1 MSEQD
6 GGRPPTPPAPPGPP
20 VEPTPG
26 PAVGPSAPLAASP
39 AVDRPSRW
47 LPSLIWMIPV
57 LAALIGAWQV
67 ISWVTNKGATVYVY
81 FASGEGLDPGQT
93 KVKYK
98 DVDIGRVVS
107 VTLGEDGN
115 RVVAKIEMAKEAERF
130 TAQDSRF
137 WVVRPQIGASGVS
150 GLGTL
155 LSGPYIGAAPGVK
168 EETSNSFT
176 GLETAPPIPIGLK
189 GREYKLHAETLGS
202 VSPGSPVYFKRV
214 RVGQVASI
222 ALDKAGQGIDMS
234 VFVEQP
240 YVGLVGPETRW
251 WHASGVDLRL
261 DASGLK
267 LNTQSLAALATGG
280 IAFESADGRKPAT
293 AAPAGTRFMLTEDRA
308 AALRPPDG
316 PAVSAVLYF
325 DQSLR
330 GLSPGA
336 IVDFRGVALGEVRQV
351 GIEFD
356 RGRQKFTMPIT
367 VDLYPGRLGKG
378 FMEAMEREDGGQRA
392 LTAMVGRGLR
402 AQLRNGN
409 LLTGQLYIALDFF
422 PGARKATIAEQGDL
436 LVLPTIPGQLDELQ
450 SQISR
455 IAGKL
460 DKIPFDEIGT
470 NLNRTLVQANATLA
484 RLDGKVL
491 PEMQGTLAAARAT
504 FASAESVL
512 AQDAPL
518 QSDLRKALQ
527 SVTDTMAKIEALADY
542 LERNPQ
548 SLIRGKP
555 QEKKE

>member
-6 GGRPPTPPAPPGPP
+6 GVRPPATPGEQPAPA
-20 VEPTPG
+20 VEPAP
-26 PAVGPSAPLAASP
+26 GPSAPLAASP

-107 VTLGEDGN
+107 VTLAEDGN

-168 EETSNSFT
+168 EETTNSFT

-189 GREYKLHAETLGS
+189 GREYKLHADTLGS

-240 YVGLVGPETRW
+240 YIGLVGPDTRW

-293 AAPAGTRFMLTEDRA
+293 AAAAGMRFLLAEDRS

-336 IVDFRGVALGEVRQV
+336 VVDFRGVALGEVRQV

-356 RGRQKFTMPIT
+356 RERQKFTMPIT

-422 PGARKATIAEQGDL
+422 PGARKATIAQQGDQ

-460 DKIPFDEIGT
+460 DKIPFDEIGA

-518 QSDLRKALQ
+518 QSDLRRALQ
-527 SVTDTMAKIEALADY
+527 SVTDTMAKIDALADY

>member
-6 GGRPPTPPAPPGPP
+6 SATPPGTPPPTPPGPP
-20 VEPTPG
+20 
-26 PAVGPSAPLAASP
+26 VGPSAPLAASP

-67 ISWVTNKGATVYVY
+67 VSWVTNKGATVYVY
-81 FASGEGLDPGQT
+81 FSSGEGLEAGQT

-115 RVVAKIEMAKEAERF
+115 RVVAKIEMAKEADRF
-130 TAQDSRF
+130 TAIDSRF
-137 WVVRPQIGASGVS
+137 WVVKPQIGASGVS

-168 EETSNSFT
+168 EDTTNSFT

-202 VSPGSPVYFKRV
+202 VAPGSPVYFKRV
-214 RVGQVASI
+214 RVGQVASV
-222 ALDKAGQGIDMS
+222 ALDKAGHGIDMS

-240 YVGLVGPETRW
+240 YIGLVGPDSRW

-280 IAFESADGRKPAT
+280 IAFESADDHKPVT
-293 AAPAGTRFMLTEDRA
+293 PAPAGTRFVLSEDRS

-316 PAVSAVLYF
+316 PAVTAVVYF

-336 IVDFRGVALGEVRQV
+336 VVDFRGVALGEVRAV

-356 RGRQKFTMPIT
+356 RERQKFTMPIT

-378 FMEAMEREDGGQRA
+378 FMAAMEREDGGQRA

-422 PGARKATIAEQGDL
+422 PNARKATIAAQGDM
-436 LVLPTIPGQLDELQ
+436 LVLPTVPGQLDELQ

-460 DKIPFDEIGT
+460 DKIPFDEIGV

-484 RLDGKVL
+484 RIDGKVL
-491 PEMQGTLAAARAT
+491 PEMQQTLNAAKAT
-504 FASAESVL
+504 FASAESV
-512 AQDAPL
+512 
-518 QSDLRKALQ
+518 
-527 SVTDTMAKIEALADY
+527 
-542 LERNPQ
+542 
-548 SLIRGKP
+548 
-555 QEKKE
+555 

>member
-1 MSEQD
+1 MSEPD
-6 GGRPPTPPAPPGPP
+6 SAHAPANPPTPPEPP
-20 VEPTPG
+20 
-26 PAVGPSAPLAASP
+26 VGPSAPLAASP

-67 ISWVTNKGATVYVY
+67 VSWVTNKGSTVYVY
-81 FASGEGLDPGQT
+81 FSSGEGLEAGQT

-115 RVVAKIEMAKEAERF
+115 RVVAKIEMAKEADRF
-130 TAQDSRF
+130 TAVDSRF
-137 WVVRPQIGASGVS
+137 WVVKPQIGASGVS
-150 GLGTL
+150 GLNTL

-168 EETSNSFT
+168 EDTTNSFT

-202 VSPGSPVYFKRV
+202 VAPGSPVYFKRV
-214 RVGQVASI
+214 RVGQVASV
-222 ALDKAGQGIDMS
+222 ALDKAGHGIDMS

-240 YVGLVGPETRW
+240 YIGLVGPDSRW

-280 IAFESADGRKPAT
+280 IAFESADDRKPVT
-293 AAPAGTRFMLTEDRA
+293 PAPAGTRFLLSEDRS

-316 PAVSAVLYF
+316 PAVTAVLYF

-336 IVDFRGVALGEVRQV
+336 VVDFRGVALGEVRAV

-356 RGRQKFTMPIT
+356 RERQKFTMPIT

-378 FMEAMEREDGGQRA
+378 FMAAMEREDGGQRA

-422 PGARKATIAEQGDL
+422 PNARKAALAAQGDM
-436 LVLPTIPGQLDELQ
+436 LVLPTVPGQLDELQ

-460 DKIPFDEIGT
+460 DKIPFDEIGV

-484 RLDGKVL
+484 RIDGKVL
-491 PEMQGTLAAARAT
+491 PEMQQTLNAAKAT

-527 SVTDTMAKIEALADY
+527 SVTDTMAKIDALADY

>member
-1 MSEQD
+1 MSEPD
-6 GGRPPTPPAPPGPP
+6 SAHAPANPPTPPEPP
-20 VEPTPG
+20 
-26 PAVGPSAPLAASP
+26 VGPSAPLAASP

-67 ISWVTNKGATVYVY
+67 VSWVTNKGSTVYVY
-81 FASGEGLDPGQT
+81 FSSGEGLEAGQT

-115 RVVAKIEMAKEAERF
+115 RVVAKIEMAKEADRF
-130 TAQDSRF
+130 TAIDSRF
-137 WVVRPQIGASGVS
+137 WVVKPQIGASGVS
-150 GLGTL
+150 GLNTL

-168 EETSNSFT
+168 EDTTNSFT

-202 VSPGSPVYFKRV
+202 VAPGSPVYFKRV
-214 RVGQVASI
+214 RVGQVASV
-222 ALDKAGQGIDMS
+222 ALDKAGHGIDMS

-240 YVGLVGPETRW
+240 YIGLVGPDSRW

-280 IAFESADGRKPAT
+280 IAFESADDRKPVT
-293 AAPAGTRFMLTEDRA
+293 PAPAGTRFLLSEDRS

-316 PAVSAVLYF
+316 PAVTAVLYF

-336 IVDFRGVALGEVRQV
+336 VVDFRGVALGEVRAV

-356 RGRQKFTMPIT
+356 RERQKFTMPIT

-378 FMEAMEREDGGQRA
+378 FMAAMEREDGGRRA

-422 PGARKATIAEQGDL
+422 PNARKATLAAQGDM
-436 LVLPTIPGQLDELQ
+436 LVLPTVPGQLDELQ

-460 DKIPFDEIGT
+460 DKIPFDEIGV

-484 RLDGKVL
+484 RIDGKVL
-491 PEMQGTLAAARAT
+491 PEMQQTLNAAKAT

-527 SVTDTMAKIEALADY
+527 SVTDTMAKIDALADY

>member
-6 GGRPPTPPAPPGPP
+6 SANSPANPPPTPSEPP
-20 VEPTPG
+20 
-26 PAVGPSAPLAASP
+26 VGPSAPLAASP
-39 AVDRPSRW
+39 AIDRPSRW

-67 ISWVTNKGATVYVY
+67 VSWVTNKGATVYVY
-81 FASGEGLDPGQT
+81 FSSGEGLEAGQT

-115 RVVAKIEMAKEAERF
+115 RVVAKIEMAKEADRF
-130 TAQDSRF
+130 TAIDSRF

-155 LSGPYIGAAPGVK
+155 LSGPYIGAAPGTK
-168 EETSNSFT
+168 EDTTNSFT

-202 VSPGSPVYFKRV
+202 VAPGSPVYFKRV
-214 RVGQVASI
+214 RVGQVASV
-222 ALDKAGQGIDMS
+222 ALDKAGHGIDMS

-240 YVGLVGPETRW
+240 YISLVGPDSRW

-280 IAFESADGRKPAT
+280 IAFESADDRKPVT
-293 AAPAGTRFMLTEDRA
+293 PAPAGTRFLLSEDRS

-316 PAVSAVLYF
+316 PAVTAVVYF

-336 IVDFRGVALGEVRQV
+336 VVDFRGVALGEVRAV

-356 RGRQKFTMPIT
+356 RERQKFTMPIT

-378 FMEAMEREDGGQRA
+378 FMAAMEREDGGLRA

-422 PGARKATIAEQGDL
+422 PNARKATIAAQGDM
-436 LVLPTIPGQLDELQ
+436 LVLPTVPGQLDELQ

-460 DKIPFDEIGT
+460 DKIPFDEIGV
-470 NLNRTLVQANATLA
+470 NLNLTLKQANATLA
-484 RLDGKVL
+484 RIDGKVL
-491 PEMQGTLAAARAT
+491 PEMQQTLNAAKAT

-527 SVTDTMAKIEALADY
+527 SVTDTMAKIDALADY

>member
-1 MSEQD
+1 MSEPD
-6 GGRPPTPPAPPGPP
+6 SAHAPANPPTPPEPP
-20 VEPTPG
+20 
-26 PAVGPSAPLAASP
+26 VGPSAPLAASP

-67 ISWVTNKGATVYVY
+67 VSWVTNKGATVYVY
-81 FASGEGLDPGQT
+81 FSSGEGLEAGQT

-115 RVVAKIEMAKEAERF
+115 RVVAKIEMAKEADRF
-130 TAQDSRF
+130 TAIDSRF
-137 WVVRPQIGASGVS
+137 WVVKPQIGASGVS
-150 GLGTL
+150 GLNTL

-168 EETSNSFT
+168 EDTTNSFT

-202 VSPGSPVYFKRV
+202 VAPGSPVYFKRV
-214 RVGQVASI
+214 RVGQVASV
-222 ALDKAGQGIDMS
+222 ALDKAGHGIDMS

-240 YVGLVGPETRW
+240 YIGLVGPDSRW

-280 IAFESADGRKPAT
+280 IAFESADDRKPVT
-293 AAPAGTRFMLTEDRA
+293 PAPAGTRFLLSEDRS

-316 PAVSAVLYF
+316 PAVTAVLYF

-336 IVDFRGVALGEVRQV
+336 VVDFRGVALGEVRAV

-356 RGRQKFTMPIT
+356 RERQKFTMPIT

-378 FMEAMEREDGGQRA
+378 FMAAMEREDGGQRA

-422 PGARKATIAEQGDL
+422 PNARKAALAAQGDM
-436 LVLPTIPGQLDELQ
+436 LVLPTVPGQLDELQ

-460 DKIPFDEIGT
+460 DKIPFDEIGV

-484 RLDGKVL
+484 RIDGKVL
-491 PEMQGTLAAARAT
+491 PEMQQTLNAAKAT

-527 SVTDTMAKIEALADY
+527 SVTDTMAKIDALADY

>member
-6 GGRPPTPPAPPGPP
+6 SANSPANPPPTQSEPP
-20 VEPTPG
+20 
-26 PAVGPSAPLAASP
+26 VGPSAPLAASP
-39 AVDRPSRW
+39 AIDRPSRW

-67 ISWVTNKGATVYVY
+67 VSWVTNKGATVYVY
-81 FASGEGLDPGQT
+81 FSSGEGLEAGQT

-115 RVVAKIEMAKEAERF
+115 RVVAKIEMAKEADRF
-130 TAQDSRF
+130 TAIDSRF

-155 LSGPYIGAAPGVK
+155 LSGPYIGAAPGTK
-168 EETSNSFT
+168 EDTTNSFT

-202 VSPGSPVYFKRV
+202 VAPGSPVYFKRV
-214 RVGQVASI
+214 RVGQVASV
-222 ALDKAGQGIDMS
+222 ALDKAGHGIDMS
-234 VFVEQP
+234 VFVEHP
-240 YVGLVGPETRW
+240 YIGLVGPDSRW

-280 IAFESADGRKPAT
+280 IAFESADDRKPVT
-293 AAPAGTRFMLTEDRA
+293 PAPAGTRFLLSEDRS

-316 PAVSAVLYF
+316 PAVTAVVYF

-336 IVDFRGVALGEVRQV
+336 VVDFRGVALGEVRAV

-356 RGRQKFTMPIT
+356 RERQKFTMPIT

-378 FMEAMEREDGGQRA
+378 FMAAMEREDGGLRA

-422 PGARKATIAEQGDL
+422 PNARKATIAAQGDM
-436 LVLPTIPGQLDELQ
+436 LVLPTVPGQLDELQ

-460 DKIPFDEIGT
+460 DKIPFDEIGV
-470 NLNRTLVQANATLA
+470 NLNLTLKQANATLA
-484 RLDGKVL
+484 RIDGKVL
-491 PEMQGTLAAARAT
+491 PEMQQTLNAAKAT

-527 SVTDTMAKIEALADY
+527 SVTDTMAKIDALADY

>member
-6 GGRPPTPPAPPGPP
+6 SATPPANPPPTPPTPPDPP
-20 VEPTPG
+20 
-26 PAVGPSAPLAASP
+26 VGPSAPLAASP
-39 AVDRPSRW
+39 AIDRPSRW

-67 ISWVTNKGATVYVY
+67 VSWVTNKGSTVYVY
-81 FASGEGLDPGQT
+81 FSSGEGLEAGQT

-115 RVVAKIEMAKEAERF
+115 RVVAKIEMAKEADRF
-130 TAQDSRF
+130 TAIDSRF
-137 WVVRPQIGASGVS
+137 WVVKPQIGASGVS

-168 EETSNSFT
+168 EDTTNSFT

-189 GREYKLHAETLGS
+189 GREYKLHGETLGS
-202 VSPGSPVYFKRV
+202 VAPGSPVYFKRV
-214 RVGQVASI
+214 RVGQVASV
-222 ALDKAGQGIDMS
+222 ALDKAGHGIDMS

-240 YVGLVGPETRW
+240 YIGLVGPDSRW

-280 IAFESADGRKPAT
+280 IAFESADDRKPVT
-293 AAPAGTRFMLTEDRA
+293 PAPAGTRFLLSEDRS

-316 PAVSAVLYF
+316 PAVTAVVYF

-336 IVDFRGVALGEVRQV
+336 VVDFRGVALGEVRAV

-356 RGRQKFTMPIT
+356 RERQKFTMPIT

-378 FMEAMEREDGGQRA
+378 FMAAMEREDGGLRA

-422 PGARKATIAEQGDL
+422 PNARKATIAAQGDL
-436 LVLPTIPGQLDELQ
+436 LVLPTVPGQLDELQ

-460 DKIPFDEIGT
+460 DKIPFDEIGV
-470 NLNRTLVQANATLA
+470 NLNLTLKQANATLA
-484 RLDGKVL
+484 RIDGKVL
-491 PEMQGTLAAARAT
+491 PEMQQTLNAAKAT

-527 SVTDTMAKIEALADY
+527 SVTDTMAKIDALADY

>member
-6 GGRPPTPPAPPGPP
+6 SATPSATPPPTPPEPP
-20 VEPTPG
+20 
-26 PAVGPSAPLAASP
+26 VGPSAPLAASP
-39 AVDRPSRW
+39 AIDRPSRW

-67 ISWVTNKGATVYVY
+67 VSWVTNKGATVYVY
-81 FASGEGLDPGQT
+81 FSSGEGLEAGQT

-115 RVVAKIEMAKEAERF
+115 RVVAKIEMAKEADRF
-130 TAQDSRF
+130 TAIDSRF
-137 WVVRPQIGASGVS
+137 WVVKPQIGASGVS

-168 EETSNSFT
+168 EDTTNSFT

-202 VSPGSPVYFKRV
+202 VAPGSPVYFKRV
-214 RVGQVASI
+214 RVGQVASV
-222 ALDKAGQGIDMS
+222 ALDKAGHGIDMS

-240 YVGLVGPETRW
+240 YIGLVGPDSRW

-280 IAFESADGRKPAT
+280 IAFESADDRKPVT
-293 AAPAGTRFMLTEDRA
+293 PAPAGTRFLLSEDRS

-316 PAVSAVLYF
+316 PAVTAVVYF

-336 IVDFRGVALGEVRQV
+336 VVDFRGVALGEVRAV

-356 RGRQKFTMPIT
+356 RERQKFTMPIT

-378 FMEAMEREDGGQRA
+378 FMAAMEREDGGLRA

-422 PGARKATIAEQGDL
+422 PNARKATIAAQGDL
-436 LVLPTIPGQLDELQ
+436 LVLPTVPGQLDELQ

-455 IAGKL
+455 IASKL
-460 DKIPFDEIGT
+460 DKIPFDEIGV
-470 NLNRTLVQANATLA
+470 NLNLTLKQANATLA
-484 RLDGKVL
+484 RIDGKVL
-491 PEMQGTLAAARAT
+491 PEMQQTLNAAKAT

-527 SVTDTMAKIEALADY
+527 SVTDTMAKIDALADY

>member
-6 GGRPPTPPAPPGPP
+6 GARPPEPP
-20 VEPTPG
+20 VG
-26 PAVGPSAPLAASP
+26 PAAPLAASP
-39 AVDRPSRW
+39 SVDRPSRW

-67 ISWVTNKGATVYVY
+67 VSWVTNKGATVYVY
-81 FASGEGLDPGQT
+81 FASGEGLEAGQT
-93 KVKYK
+93 RVKYK

-115 RVVAKIEMAKEAERF
+115 RVVAKIEMAKEADRF
-130 TAQDSRF
+130 TAIDSRF

-155 LSGPYIGAAPGVK
+155 LSGPYIGAAPGAK
-168 EETSNSFT
+168 EETTNSFT

-202 VSPGSPVYFKRV
+202 VAPGSPVYFKRV
-214 RVGQVASI
+214 RVGQVASV

-240 YVGLVGPETRW
+240 YIGLVGPDTRW

-280 IAFESADGRKPAT
+280 IAFESVDGRKPVT
-293 AAPAGTRFMLTEDRA
+293 PAPVGTRFLLAEDRGE
-308 AALRPPDG
+308 ALRPPDG
-316 PAVSAVLYF
+316 PAVTAVLYF

-336 IVDFRGVALGEVRQV
+336 VVDFRGVALGEVRAV

-356 RGRQKFTMPIT
+356 RERQKFTMPIT

-378 FMEAMEREDGGQRA
+378 FMAAMEREDGGQRA

-422 PGARKATIAEQGDL
+422 PNARKATVAAQGEM

-460 DKIPFDEIGT
+460 DKIPFDEIGM

-484 RLDGKVL
+484 RIDGKVL
-491 PEMQGTLAAARAT
+491 PEMQQTLTAAKAT

>member
-6 GGRPPTPPAPPGPP
+6 GA
-20 VEPTPG
+20 
-26 PAVGPSAPLAASP
+26 SAPRAASP
-39 AVDRPSRW
+39 EIDRPSRW
-47 LPSLIWMIPV
+47 LPSLIWLIPL
-57 LAALIGAWQV
+57 LAAIIGAWQV
-67 ISWVTNKGATVYVY
+67 VSWMTNKGPTVYVY
-81 FASGEGLDPGQT
+81 FASGEGLEAGQT

-98 DVDIGRVVS
+98 DVDIGRVVA
-107 VTLGEDGN
+107 VRLGEDGN
-115 RVVAKIEMAKEAERF
+115 RVVAKIEMAKEAARF
-130 TAQDSRF
+130 TAEDSRF

-168 EETSNSFT
+168 EDTRTSFT
-176 GLETAPPIPIGLK
+176 GLDAAPPIPIGLK
-189 GREYKLHAETLGS
+189 GREYRLHADTLGS
-202 VSPGSPVYFKRV
+202 VSPGSPVYFRRV

-222 ALDKAGQGIDMS
+222 ALDKDGQGIDMS

-240 YVGLVGPETRW
+240 YIGFVGPDTRW

-280 IAFESADGRKPAT
+280 IAFEAADGKKP
-293 AAPAGTRFMLTEDRA
+293 AAPAAANSRFKLAEDRS

-330 GLSPGA
+330 GLTPGA
-336 IVDFRGVALGEVRQV
+336 AVDFRGVALGEVRTV

-356 RGRQKFTMPIT
+356 RERKKFHMPIT
-367 VDLYPGRLGKG
+367 VDLYPGRLGQA
-378 FMEAMEREDGGQRA
+378 FMAAMERADGGQVA
-392 LTAMVGRGLR
+392 LTQMVGRGLR

-409 LLTGQLYIALDFF
+409 LLTGQLYVALDFF
-422 PGARKATIAEQGDL
+422 PNAPKATLSEQGEL
-436 LVLPTIPGQLDELQ
+436 LVLPTVPGQLDELQ
-450 SQISR
+450 TQLSS
-455 IAGKL
+455 IARKL
-460 DKIPFDEIGT
+460 DKVPFDEIGN
-470 NLNRTLVQANATLA
+470 NLNRTLVQANAMIA
-484 RLDGKVL
+484 RLDGQVL
-491 PEMQGTLAAARAT
+491 PEMRDTLVAAKAT
-504 FASAESVL
+504 FRNAEGVL

-527 SVTDTMAKIEALADY
+527 DVSDTMAKVSALADY

-555 QEKKE
+555 KEKNP

>member
-1 MSEQD
+1 M
-6 GGRPPTPPAPPGPP
+6 
-20 VEPTPG
+20 
-26 PAVGPSAPLAASP
+26 
-39 AVDRPSRW
+39 
-47 LPSLIWMIPV
+47 
-57 LAALIGAWQV
+57 
-67 ISWVTNKGATVYVY
+67 
-81 FASGEGLDPGQT
+81 
-93 KVKYK
+93 
-98 DVDIGRVVS
+98 
-107 VTLGEDGN
+107 
-115 RVVAKIEMAKEAERF
+115 VAKIEMAKEAERF

-168 EETSNSFT
+168 EETTNSFT

-189 GREYKLHAETLGS
+189 GREYKLHADTLGS

-240 YVGLVGPETRW
+240 YIGLVGPDTRW

-293 AAPAGTRFMLTEDRA
+293 AAAAGTRFLLTEDRS

-336 IVDFRGVALGEVRQV
+336 VVDFRGVALGEVRQV

-356 RGRQKFTMPIT
+356 RERQKFTMPIT

-378 FMEAMEREDGGQRA
+378 FMAAMEREDGGQRA

-422 PGARKATIAEQGDL
+422 PGARKATIAQQGDL

-460 DKIPFDEIGT
+460 DKIPFDEIGA

-504 FASAESVL
+504 FANAESVL

-518 QSDLRKALQ
+518 QSDLRRALQ
-527 SVTDTMAKIEALADY
+527 SVTDTMAKIDALADY

>member
-6 GGRPPTPPAPPGPP
+6 SATPSATPPPTPPEAP
-20 VEPTPG
+20 
-26 PAVGPSAPLAASP
+26 VGPSAPLAASP
-39 AVDRPSRW
+39 AIDRPSRW

-67 ISWVTNKGATVYVY
+67 VSWVTNKGATVYVY
-81 FASGEGLDPGQT
+81 FSSGEGLEAGQT

-115 RVVAKIEMAKEAERF
+115 RVVAKIEMAKEADRF
-130 TAQDSRF
+130 TAIDSRF
-137 WVVRPQIGASGVS
+137 WVVKPQIGASGVS

-155 LSGPYIGAAPGVK
+155 LSGPYIGAAPGIK
-168 EETSNSFT
+168 EDTTNSFT

-202 VSPGSPVYFKRV
+202 VAPGSPVYFKRV
-214 RVGQVASI
+214 RVGQVASV
-222 ALDKAGQGIDMS
+222 ALDKAGHGIDMS

-240 YVGLVGPETRW
+240 YIGLVGPDSRW

-280 IAFESADGRKPAT
+280 IAFESADDRKPVT
-293 AAPAGTRFMLTEDRA
+293 PAPANTRFLLSEDRS

-316 PAVSAVLYF
+316 PAVTAVVYF

-336 IVDFRGVALGEVRQV
+336 VVDFRGVALGEVRAV

-356 RGRQKFTMPIT
+356 RERQKFTMPIT

-378 FMEAMEREDGGQRA
+378 FMAAMEREDGGLRA

-422 PGARKATIAEQGDL
+422 PNARKAAIAAQGDM
-436 LVLPTIPGQLDELQ
+436 LVLPTVPGQLDELQ

-460 DKIPFDEIGT
+460 DKIPFDEIGV

-484 RLDGKVL
+484 RIDGKVL
-491 PEMQGTLAAARAT
+491 PEMQQTLNAAKAT

-527 SVTDTMAKIEALADY
+527 SVTDTMAKIDALADY

>member
-1 MSEQD
+1 MSEPD
-6 GGRPPTPPAPPGPP
+6 SAHAPANPPTPPEPP
-20 VEPTPG
+20 
-26 PAVGPSAPLAASP
+26 VGPSAPLAASP

-67 ISWVTNKGATVYVY
+67 VSWVTNKGSTVYVY
-81 FASGEGLDPGQT
+81 FSSGEGLEAGQT

-115 RVVAKIEMAKEAERF
+115 RVVAKIEMAKEADRF
-130 TAQDSRF
+130 TAIDSRF
-137 WVVRPQIGASGVS
+137 WVVKPQIGASGVS
-150 GLGTL
+150 GLNTL

-168 EETSNSFT
+168 EDTTNSFT

-202 VSPGSPVYFKRV
+202 VAPGSPVYFKRV
-214 RVGQVASI
+214 RVGQVASV
-222 ALDKAGQGIDMS
+222 ALDKAGHGIDMS

-240 YVGLVGPETRW
+240 YIGLVGPDSRW

-280 IAFESADGRKPAT
+280 IAFESADDRKPVT
-293 AAPAGTRFMLTEDRA
+293 PAPAGTRFLLSEDRS

-316 PAVSAVLYF
+316 PAVTAVLYF

-336 IVDFRGVALGEVRQV
+336 VVDFRGVALGEVRAV

-356 RGRQKFTMPIT
+356 RERQKFTMPIT

-378 FMEAMEREDGGQRA
+378 FMAAMEREDGGQRA

-422 PGARKATIAEQGDL
+422 PNARKAALAAQGDM
-436 LVLPTIPGQLDELQ
+436 LVLPTVPGQLDELQ

-460 DKIPFDEIGT
+460 DKIPFDEIGV

-484 RLDGKVL
+484 RIDGKVL
-491 PEMQGTLAAARAT
+491 PEMQQTLNAAKAT

-527 SVTDTMAKIEALADY
+527 SVTDTMAKIDALADY